1 MWLVAG
7 ERSRWWE
14 NESKDQLS
22 EFEQVKIFEL
32 GCFLNSVSTM
42 QEVIPESQG
51 PWSLALTSY

>member
-22 EFEQVKIFEL
+22 EFEKVKIFEL
-32 GCFLNSVSTM
+32 GCFLNS
-42 QEVIPESQG
+42 I
-51 PWSLALTSY
+51 LCRK